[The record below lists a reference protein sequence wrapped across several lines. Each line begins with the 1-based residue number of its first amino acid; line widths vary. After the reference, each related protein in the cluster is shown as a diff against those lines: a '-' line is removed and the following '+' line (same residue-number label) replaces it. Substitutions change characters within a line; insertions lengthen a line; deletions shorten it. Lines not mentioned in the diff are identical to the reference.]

1 MELFETKQSNG
12 RNIPVTQS
20 QVLAA
25 WRKVKAAGGSG
36 GVDGKSLSDVEG
48 DLRNELYKLW
58 NRMTSGSYFP
68 KPVKATFIPKETG
81 GERCLGIPT
90 ILDRVAQQVVK
101 DLLEPGME
109 KIFHPD
115 SYGYRP
121 EKNTHQAVAQCNQRC
136 AEWAWVIDMDIK
148 GFFDNI
154 DHSLMLKALQ
164 KHTDATWVM
173 LYVERWL
180 TAPMQ
185 MPDGNLQDRLHG
197 TPQGGVISPL
207 LANLFLHYSFD
218 KWMEIKMPEIRFE
231 RYADDIV
238 VHCRSKE
245 EAEQVMKEIDSRLK
259 ACCLQMHE
267 QKTKIVYC
275 KKHNRPMKHPVVAF
289 DFLGFEFKPR
299 KVKVREGKYGLGFG
313 PAISLKA
320 QKRITQ
326 YFRKIK
332 LHRAVSNELADIAA
346 QLAPRIRGWINYFG
360 KFRLWSMWRIFRIL
374 NNRMVKWVKNKYKRY
389 KDNLPLARQK
399 LREIAKNFPNLFVHW
414 QYGFL
419 PG

>member
-1 MELFETKQSNG
+1 MELFETKQKDG
-12 RNIPVTQS
+12 RSIPITQP

-36 GVDGKSLSDVEG
+36 GVDGKSLSEVESN
-48 DLRNELYKLW
+48 LKNELYKLW
-58 NRMTSGSYFP
+58 NRMSSGSYFP
-68 KPVKATFIPKETG
+68 KAVKGTVIPKESG
-81 GERCLGIPT
+81 GERLLGIPT
-90 ILDRVAQQVVK
+90 IIDRVAQQVVK
-101 DLLEPGME
+101 DLLEPEME
-109 KIFHPD
+109 QLFHPD

-121 EKNTHQAVAQCNQRC
+121 NKNAHQAVIQCNQRC
-136 AEWAWVIDMDIK
+136 IEWAWVIDMDIK

-154 DHSLMLKALQ
+154 NHTLMLKALQ
-164 KHTDATWVM
+164 KHTEAQWVM

-180 TAPMQ
+180 KAPMQ
-185 MPDGNLQDRLHG
+185 MPDGNFEERLCG

-207 LANLFLHYSFD
+207 LANLFLHYAFD
-218 KWMEIKMPEIRFE
+218 KWMEKQMPEIRFE

-245 EAEQVMKEIDSRLK
+245 ECEQVKMAIANRLK
-259 ACCLQMHE
+259 VCLLELHE

-275 KKHNRPMKHPVVAF
+275 KNQNRPLKNQVVSF
-289 DFLGFEFKPR
+289 TFLGFDFKPR
-299 KVKVREGKYGLGFG
+299 KVKVREGKYVLGYG

-320 QKRITQ
+320 QKRIAQ

-332 LHRAVSNELADIAA
+332 LHRAVSNELADIAG

-360 KFRLWSMWRIFRIL
+360 KFRRWVMWRIFRML
-374 NNRMVKWVKNKYKRY
+374 NNRLVKLVKNKYKRF
-389 KDNLPLARQK
+389 KDNIQLARQQLK
-399 LREIAKNFPNLFVHW
+399 EIAKSYPNLFVHW